1 MFCTRSSALL
11 VLSVLASPL
20 AAQDSTPP
28 LFIPQ
33 LLGAQVTVIG
43 QDLFRFQAPY
53 TGPKSLVPTGDAQAT
68 DTYGIYFGD
77 RLAPGLEAYLDFE
90 MARGAGISNATG
102 LAGITNGDVI
112 RQGSANLGNGPY
124 LARAFLRYSIALGAE
139 REGNDRAQDQLPGTE
154 PASRLEIDA
163 GKFAVS
169 DLFDVNRY
177 ANSTRTQFMNWGL
190 FQNSAW
196 DFAADTR
203 GYSWGIAVGLVHP
216 TWAVRLGSFAMP
228 LMANGNVFD
237 VFPRARGDNLEVTV
251 QPGSRGTIV
260 RLLAYE
266 NHARM
271 GVYADAIAHGVAVDS
286 APNIVADDR
295 PGRTKKGLGLNVE
308 QPLADSGE
316 TGGFVRLGW
325 NDGKNEDFAFTEVD
339 RHLSIGGQVS
349 GRRWG
354 RHGDVLAVA
363 WLLHGLSPDHR
374 AYLAAGGVGFLL
386 GDGKLNYGGENILEV
401 YYRAQLGRFIE
412 IGPDFQWIHN
422 PGYNRDRGPA
432 AVASLRV
439 NARY

>member
-1 MFCTRSSALL
+1 M
-11 VLSVLASPL
+11 LASSPL
-20 AAQDSTPP
+20 AAQDSTPR
-28 LFIPQ
+28 LFIPK

-43 QDLFRFQAPY
+43 QDLLRFQAPY
-53 TGPKSLVPTGDAQAT
+53 TGPKSLIGSGDLKAT

-77 RLAPGLEAYLDFE
+77 RLPAGFEVYLDFE

-112 RQGSANLGNGPY
+112 RQGTANLGNGPY
-124 LARAFLRYSIALGAE
+124 VARAFLRYSLALGPGTEA
-139 REGNDRAQDQLPGTE
+139 NDRAQDQLPGPE
-154 PASRLEIDA
+154 PANRLEVDA

-177 ANSTRTQFMNWGL
+177 ANSTRTQFMDWGL

-203 GYSWGIAVGLVHP
+203 GYTWGLAVSLVRP

-237 VFPRARGDNLEVTV
+237 VFPRARGDNLEVTL
-251 QPGSRGTIV
+251 QPGASGTVI

-271 GVYADAIAHGVAVDS
+271 GVYADAIAHGIAVDS

-295 PGRTKKGLGLNVE
+295 PGRTKTGLGINVE
-308 QPLADSGE
+308 QPLADSGA
-316 TGGFVRLGW
+316 TGAFLRGGW

-339 RHLSIGGQVS
+339 RHLSFGGQVS
-349 GRRWG
+349 GHHWG
-354 RHGDVLAVA
+354 RNGDILAVA
-363 WLLHGLSPDHR
+363 LLIHGLSPDHR

-386 GDGKLNYGGENILEV
+386 GDGRLNYGLENILEA
-401 YYRAQLGRFIE
+401 YYRAQIGPYLE

-432 AVASLRV
+432 AVLSLRL